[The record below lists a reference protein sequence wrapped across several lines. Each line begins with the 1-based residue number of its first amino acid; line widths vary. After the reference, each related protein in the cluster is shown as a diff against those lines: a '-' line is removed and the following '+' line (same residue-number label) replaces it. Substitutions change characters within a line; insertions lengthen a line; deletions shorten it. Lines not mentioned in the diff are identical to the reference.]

1 MAGRSNS
8 LSPDFCIMVSKM
20 LARDVRFD
28 IIRAVGVL
36 MILVCHLLSHYGSCG
51 AEAGH
56 DILAQVGNCIFYVM
70 SGWLLGQSWI
80 ARGTPNEG
88 WAFFARRVKKL
99 GLPFLI
105 FIVPYMIALK
115 AVGFNLPQKTIMAN
129 CLMLSWFA
137 KLPAAGH
144 LWFVT
149 AILIFY
155 AVAVGL
161 MRMGGLARRHG
172 IFMCFSILV
181 AALVGQ
187 GILWICG
194 IRQGYL
200 LTFLFGASCLF
211 LFGDRFLVFL
221 KVHSQGCLVASISL
235 SVIGSGFLGWW
246 LPREWV
252 IVRTW
257 VALATSIALMGG
269 IIVVAKEIRKCTVVS
284 AFAGIGFEIYLVHCV
299 FLEDVLF
306 PWQRWLSNTTAF
318 ALNYFVAS
326 FIAAWLLSVGCK
338 WIKGMIISERM
349 KG

>member
-1 MAGRSNS
+1 MSR
-8 LSPDFCIMVSKM
+8 M

-36 MILVCHLLSHYGSCG
+36 MILACHFLSHYGSRG

-70 SGWLLGQSWI
+70 SGWLLGQSWN
-80 ARGTPNEG
+80 ARGMPIEG
-88 WAFFARRVKKL
+88 GAFFARRVKKL
-99 GLPFLI
+99 GLTFLI

-115 AVGFNLPQKTIMAN
+115 AVGFDLSPRAIVAN

-161 MRMGGLARRHG
+161 TRMGGFAQRHG
-172 IFMCFSILV
+172 ITMCFSILV
-181 AALVGQ
+181 AALMGQ
-187 GILWICG
+187 GVLWACG

-200 LTFLFGASCLF
+200 LTFVFGASCLF
-211 LFGDRFLVFL
+211 LFGDRFLAFL
-221 KVHSQGCLVASISL
+221 KVHSQGYLVTSIAL
-235 SVIGSGFLGWW
+235 CVIGGGLLGWW

-252 IVRTW
+252 ILRTW
-257 VALATSIALMGG
+257 VALATSVALMGG
-269 IIVVAKEIRKCTVVS
+269 MLVVTKGVRKCAVVS

-306 PWQRWLSNTTAF
+306 PWQRWFPSTTVFAF
-318 ALNYFVAS
+318 NYFVAS
-326 FIAAWLLSVGCK
+326 VITAWLLSVVSK
-338 WIKGMIISERM
+338 WIKGMIIEERV